1 PPSRRDIG
9 FATSLLGG
17 RDLAAEPTPYAA
29 RALTFLPGV
38 SIDEGSG
45 PGGPTVL
52 HLRGGEESFAQI
64 MFDGVPINI
73 SGGFHD
79 LQGMTLTNVE
89 RIEVARG
96 PLSALWGSS
105 AMSGAVQFIT
115 RQGQAG
121 PAQLA
126 LVAAGGRATEHGDQT
141 RTELTVSGGAARL
154 RYSSGVGFAYN
165 RGIYAL
171 PNNLVTGD
179 MSLRLDASPAERW
192 DLVATARYVDV
203 QAHLPVRD
211 PGATRVPLDPN

>member
-1 PPSRRDIG
+1 MWRGNPPRLTRVRNGPMPLRTLQASAAVLAPFRRAQRVGMALALLLNPISLRAQAPTSSDSTRRDSVRARAYALPPVVVTASRVPTSQRDIG

-79 LQGMTLTNVE
+79 LQGVTLTNVE
-89 RIEVARG
+89 
-96 PLSALWGSS
+96 
-105 AMSGAVQFIT
+105 
-115 RQGQAG
+115 
-121 PAQLA
+121 
-126 LVAAGGRATEHGDQT
+126 
-141 RTELTVSGGAARL
+141 
-154 RYSSGVGFAYN
+154 
-165 RGIYAL
+165 
-171 PNNLVTGD
+171 
-179 MSLRLDASPAERW
+179 
-192 DLVATARYVDV
+192 
-203 QAHLPVRD
+203 
-211 PGATRVPLDPN
+211 